1 MKNLIIKDLYNIGE
15 EGNKTEDEHILIISN
30 KNFNET
36 KQQLI
41 NKEYDY
47 LICNNTLFDSIDNVL
62 YSNYI
67 NFLVLFSSLLIIVN
81 IYQILL
87 LLLEITMEKI
97 IE

>member
-67 NFLVLFSSLLIIVN
+67 NFDSENFLSFAYKNKNSSS
-81 IYQILL
+81 ILC
-87 LLLEITMEKI
+87 
-97 IE
+97 